1 MKATIAS
8 KLFSLVKVSV
18 FAVLASLSFN
28 ALAVDMYLGNPS
40 RPNTVWLP
48 GHYNSH
54 GCWVEGYYVKYI
66 NPPVDCSHVVWVNGG
81 TDKYGRYVPAH
92 YEPRATVVVGSY

>member
-8 KLFSLVKVSV
+8 KLFLLVKVSV
-18 FAVLASLSFN
+18 FTVLASLSFN
-28 ALAVDMYLGNPS
+28 ALAGDIYLGNPS
-40 RPNTVWLP
+40 RPNTIWLP
-48 GHYNSH
+48 GHYSH

-81 TDKYGRYVPAH
+81 TDKYGYYVPAH
-92 YEPRATVVVGSY
+92 YEPRYTIIVGSY